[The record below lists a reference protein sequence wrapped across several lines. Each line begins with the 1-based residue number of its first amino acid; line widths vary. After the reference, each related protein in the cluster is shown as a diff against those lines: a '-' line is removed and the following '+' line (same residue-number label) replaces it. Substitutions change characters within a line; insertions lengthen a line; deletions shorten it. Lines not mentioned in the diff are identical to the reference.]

1 MRQERFPKLLVLG
14 TPRINRFENLM
25 ESPNAIFVFQ
35 RKVIPLW
42 LVAKW
47 IRVVLQ
53 SSEAEEYPP
62 PSLQR

>member
-1 MRQERFPKLLVLG
+1 
-14 TPRINRFENLM
+14 M